1 VKVKNPLLKNRQLMK
16 RVLPQLVTRVQ
27 TQLLKEVEKRVPTQ
41 LVKRVLTQLLM
52 EVVKRQELTQAGKG
66 RPIQLL
72 KEAAVKT
79 KLPQVLEMMALPK
92 EMKKHRATVPT
103 VKERD
108 PVVKRVPRQGLV
120 LRKVWRGPMLLQ
132 TVSYLQKGILLLLEL
147 GKELKKVLGLEQRV
161 GLIQNFQPRLRI
173 KWKER
178 PWLM

>member
-1 VKVKNPLLKNRQLMK
+1 MKNQLLKNPQLMK

-27 TQLLKEVEKRVPTQ
+27 MELLTQVEKRVPTQ

-52 EVVKRQELTQAGKG
+52 EVVKRQELTQAVKG

-72 KEAAVKT
+72 KEAVVKR
-79 KLPQVLEMMALPK
+79 KLPQVLEMMLLPK
-92 EMKKHRATVPT
+92 EMKKHRATVLM
-103 VKERD
+103 VKKRD
-108 PVVKRVPRQGLV
+108 PVVKRVPMQGLV
-120 LRKVWRGPMLLQ
+120 LRKVWREPMLLR
-132 TVSYLQKGILLLLEL
+132 TVSYLQKKGILQLLEL

>member
-1 VKVKNPLLKNRQLMK
+1 VKNQLLKNPQLMK

-27 TQLLKEVEKRVPTQ
+27 MELLTQVEKRVPTQ

-52 EVVKRQELTQAGKG
+52 EVVKRQELTQAVKG

-72 KEAAVKT
+72 KEAAVKR
-79 KLPQVLEMMALPK
+79 KLPQVLEMMLLLPK
-92 EMKKHRATVPT
+92 EMKKHRAMVLM
-103 VKERD
+103 VKKKD
-108 PVVKRVPRQGLV
+108 PVVKRVPMQGLV
-120 LRKVWRGPMLLQ
+120 LRKVWREPMLLQ
-132 TVSYLQKGILLLLEL
+132 TVSYLQKKGILQLLEL

>member
-1 VKVKNPLLKNRQLMK
+1 VKNQLLKNPQLMK
-16 RVLPQLVTRVQ
+16 RVLPQLVKMVQ

-41 LVKRVLTQLLM
+41 LLVKRVLTQLLM

>member
-1 VKVKNPLLKNRQLMK
+1 MKNPLLKNPQLMK
-16 RVLPQLVTRVQ
+16 RVLPQLVMRVQ

-52 EVVKRQELTQAGKG
+52 EVVKKRQELTQAVKG

-120 LRKVWRGPMLLQ
+120 LRKVWREPRLLL
-132 TVSYLQKGILLLLEL
+132 TVRHLQKRILQLLGRELE
-147 GKELKKVLGLEQRV
+147 KTVELEQRV
-161 GLIQNFQPRLRI
+161 LLTQTFQQGLRI

-178 PWLM
+178 PWL

>member
-1 VKVKNPLLKNRQLMK
+1 VKNPLLKNPQLMK

-27 TQLLKEVEKRVPTQ
+27 MELLTQVEKRVPTQ

-52 EVVKRQELTQAGKG
+52 EVVKRQELTQAVKG
-66 RPIQLL
+66 RLIQLL
-72 KEAAVKT
+72 KEAAVKRR
-79 KLPQVLEMMALPK
+79 LPQVLEMMLLPK
-92 EMKKHRATVPT
+92 EMKKHRAMVLM
-103 VKERD
+103 VKKRD
-108 PVVKRVPRQGLV
+108 PVVKRVSTRQGLV

-132 TVSYLQKGILLLLEL
+132 TVSYLQKKGILLLLEL

-161 GLIQNFQPRLRI
+161 GLIQNFQPKLRI